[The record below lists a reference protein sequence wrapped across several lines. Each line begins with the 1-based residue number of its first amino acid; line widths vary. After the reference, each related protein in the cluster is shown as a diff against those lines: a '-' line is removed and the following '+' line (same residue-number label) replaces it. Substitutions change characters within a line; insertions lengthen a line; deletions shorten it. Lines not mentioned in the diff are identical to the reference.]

1 MTTATVLRRV
11 FLVVSGLAIIVLA
24 VLEVL
29 AGRLAPPSTPWAPE
43 AVRFEQARECCETAR
58 DPWLIPDRS
67 VEAATRPA
75 VSRPIAVHQ

>member
-1 MTTATVLRRV
+1 MTTATVLRAV

-29 AGRLAPPSTPWAPE
+29 AGRLAPPSTSWAPE
-43 AVRFEQARECCETAR
+43 ALRFEQAHECCETAR
-58 DPWLIPDRS
+58 DPWLTPDRS
-67 VEAATRPA
+67 VAATRPA